1 MPHLQLAAV
10 AHPIGGIDPKLVRAK
25 AETIVNRVLEALTR
39 DPSPPL
45 PASVATA
52 CASAA
57 PGDLDAFQDFAVAEG
72 WSDGL
77 PVLPPTEERVGR
89 ILGRLAGDRTEVIAT
104 LVPRQGV
111 ATLEAL
117 AGHAALAGGLPEHL
131 PVLRAGIRAP
141 AGPRLHLT
149 AIPT

>member
-25 AETIVNRVLEALTR
+25 AETIVDRVLEALTR
-39 DPSPPL
+39 ARAPPS
-45 PASVATA
+45 ATSVAA
-52 CASAA
+52 ARAAVAA

-111 ATLEAL
+111 ATLEAI
-117 AGHAALAGGLPEHL
+117 AVNAALAGALPEHL
-131 PVLRAGIRAP
+131 PVVVAAIRAL
-141 AGPRLHLT
+141 ADPRFNLN
-149 AIPT
+149 AI